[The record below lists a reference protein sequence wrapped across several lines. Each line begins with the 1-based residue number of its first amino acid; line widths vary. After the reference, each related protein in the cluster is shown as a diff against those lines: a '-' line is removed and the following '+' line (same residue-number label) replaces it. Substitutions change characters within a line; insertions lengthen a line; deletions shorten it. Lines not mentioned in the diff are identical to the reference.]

1 MGDTTKL
8 KEVAVGGS
16 TPSAKDDKKRE
27 ASSPIYAEDSL
38 YVKKT
43 RHFTGDT
50 LRPVVDT
57 SDGTDYVDI
66 MHVDDDDT
74 GSEVAAPTHHFSRP
88 LYPSEIIQIA
98 SDLRAMMLPEIK
110 LVVKEAVSEATQSLK
125 DNIQELRNNISDIQT
140 ENELLKKENK
150 DLESRMAA
158 VEQAIDGLEQY
169 SRRNSLRISGYP
181 EDKDER
187 TDQVVIQLAGSL
199 GVDIASNDI
208 DRSHRVGKFDDRSRS
223 GKGPGAKRRA
233 RDIIVKFATY
243 NARDKLYQER
253 KELRNT
259 ETLKSV
265 FLNKDLTKKRSKLL
279 YDARTLAH
287 AKLLNA
293 AYSLDKRHLVKT
305 DADIKTFGDVEEAK
319 KIIERLRALKAA
331 GAMGSGMPSGLG
343 SSASTSR

>member
-38 YVKKT
+38 YDKKT

-74 GSEVAAPTHHFSRP
+74 GSEVAAPTHHLSRP

-98 SDLRAMMLPEIK
+98 SDLRAMVLPEIK

-140 ENELLKKENK
+140 ENELLKKKNK

-158 VEQAIDGLEQY
+158 VEQANDGLEQY

-187 TDQVVIQLAGSL
+187 TDQVVIQLAFSL
-199 GVDIASNDI
+199 GVDII
-208 DRSHRVGKFDDRSRS
+208 L
-223 GKGPGAKRRA
+223 
-233 RDIIVKFATY
+233 KFATY

-265 FLNKDLTKKRSKLL
+265 FLNEDLTKKRSKLL

-293 AYSLDKRHLVKT
+293 AYSSDGKIFVIDKEDKRHLVKT

-319 KIIERLRALKAA
+319 KIIERLRALKAV
-331 GAMGSGMPSGLG
+331 GVMGSGMPSGLG